1 MDDRDEPNNEG
12 FSSRGQAERRICHNP
27 SCDYTT
33 FEPLRKCP
41 KCKRPIWTT
50 VQFRLISS
58 GLILCGLFFIALG
71 GGLVYLFTFGRFLG
85 GETLR
90 LILLAFSGIIL
101 ALGLSVV
108 AAGLWQ
114 VIFGRAN
121 MKIIT
126 TLLYLLCAFFALIGF
141 GRLIISLFE

>member
-1 MDDRDEPNNEG
+1 MDNPEEPKRDN
-12 FSSRGQAERRICHNP
+12 FSSPGRVEKRICHNP
-27 SCDYTT
+27 SCGYTT
-33 FEPLRKCP
+33 FEPLAKCP
-41 KCKRPIWTT
+41 KCRRPIWTT

-58 GLILCGLFFIALG
+58 GLIFCGLFFIVLG
-71 GGLVYLFTFGRFLG
+71 AGLVYLFTFGGFLG
-85 GETLR
+85 GEALR
-90 LILLAFSGIIL
+90 LLLLGSSGLILS
-101 ALGLSVV
+101 LGLSVF

-126 TLLYLLCAFFALIGF
+126 TLLYLLCGFFAFIGF